1 MENVGVLKSVS
12 LAIALAYVDVEV
24 DGGIAELNAGNGGVG
39 RGDGVAVSAGHVEN
53 GSVEVNVYGLLSGF
67 SRKGSFADGRGASG
81 NVAGSVRS
89 RRLGDADGACD
100 RIRKGHCGILIAGNG
115 KVNGEARFLGIGIGI
130 GIGVCSSGHCH
141 KGKC

>member
-39 RGDGVAVSAGHVEN
+39 RGDGVTISAGHVED
-53 GSVEVNVYGLLSGF
+53 GVAEVNVYGLLSLVAG
-67 SRKGSFADGRGASG
+67 KGSFADGRGSAG
-81 NVAGSVRS
+81 DVVGSVRS
-89 RRLGDADGACD
+89 LRLGDADGVRD
-100 RIRKGHCGILIAGNG
+100 GVLKSYGGLLIAGNG